1 MADGAL
7 NPLFDQKEFEKEKEK
22 IIEGLKSDEK
32 SVTAIARR
40 VENVLTFGK
49 EHYKGEFTSEETL
62 NNVTLDDVVMNYN
75 TYFVPAN
82 AYLVIVG
89 DVNFKE
95 VKKEVERLFGTWKK
109 ATAPQLT

>member
-1 MADGAL
+1 
-7 NPLFDQKEFEKEKEK
+7 
-22 IIEGLKSDEK
+22 
-32 SVTAIARR
+32 
-40 VENVLTFGK
+40 
-49 EHYKGEFTSEETL
+49 
-62 NNVTLDDVVMNYN
+62 MNYN

-109 ATAPQLT
+109 ATAPQLTYSNPKDVQYSKSTLLMPQTQYNLKSL

>member
-1 MADGAL
+1 M
-7 NPLFDQKEFEKEKEK
+7 F
-22 IIEGLKSDEK
+22 
-32 SVTAIARR
+32 
-40 VENVLTFGK
+40 
-49 EHYKGEFTSEETL
+49 SEETL
-62 NNVTLDDVVMNYN
+62 KNVTLDDVVMNYN

-109 ATAPQLT
+109 ATAPQLTYSNPKDVQYSQINFIDAPNAVQSEIALVNLSNLKMTDKEFLRYRIHSVSS